1 MKGEKWIDQH
11 ETTVGQNIN
20 LSPRQ
25 ESSSWYS
32 EHRAGALSKELQE
45 HMENEVI

>member
-11 ETTVGQNIN
+11 DTNVGQNIS

-32 EHRAGALSKELQE
+32 EHRADALSTELQE
-45 HMENEVI
+45 LIGSKAI